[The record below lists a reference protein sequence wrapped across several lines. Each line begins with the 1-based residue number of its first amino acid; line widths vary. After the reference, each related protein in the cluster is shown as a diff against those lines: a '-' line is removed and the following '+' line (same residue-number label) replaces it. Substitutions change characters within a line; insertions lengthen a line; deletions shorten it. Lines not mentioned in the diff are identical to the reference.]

1 MTMQWRKGLSMRSTR
16 FGRKTLLSSMTWWW
30 LMPLSGP
37 ALLSS
42 GSQMSAGIY
51 IVFILLLIKQG
62 LNPSSNVN
70 MCLSSDF
77 LWPVSTTSRC
87 IPVLSC
93 VLEMYCYFSSH
104 MQPSTN
110 CKTVL
115 TNSGSALL
123 ANYVYT
129 YKSMFFF
136 ITVSVPAHSLYRNG
150 IQIKQGQQNWK
161 GELAG
166 EPHTR
171 ERERAQN
178 QGWVLQHEQIQVY
191 DHLKC

>member
-1 MTMQWRKGLSMRSTR
+1 
-16 FGRKTLLSSMTWWW
+16 
-30 LMPLSGP
+30 MPLSGP

-42 GSQMSAGIY
+42 GSQTSAGIY
-51 IVFILLLIKQG
+51 IVFILLLIKPV

-70 MCLSSDF
+70 KCLSSDF
-77 LWPVSTTSRC
+77 LWSVYTTSRC

-104 MQPSTN
+104 MQLSTN
-110 CKTVL
+110 SKTVL
-115 TNSGSALL
+115 TNSGSGLL

-150 IQIKQGQQNWK
+150 KDNKVERESWQVNHI
-161 GELAG
+161 
-166 EPHTR
+166 P

-191 DHLKC
+191 DNSPHP